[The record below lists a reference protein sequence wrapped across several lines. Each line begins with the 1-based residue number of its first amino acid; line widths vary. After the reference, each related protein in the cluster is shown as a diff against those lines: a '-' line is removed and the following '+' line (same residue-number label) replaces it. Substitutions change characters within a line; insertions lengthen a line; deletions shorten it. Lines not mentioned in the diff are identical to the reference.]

1 MTTCKEI
8 QPHEAEPPI
17 PTAGQVIRPKFVG
30 DHDFQVEVRRRIDEF
45 FHRTRRRQRDCP
57 QMYLKTAILFA
68 CFAASYVL
76 LVFAAQTWWQ
86 ALPLA
91 ALLGLTTAAIGFNV
105 QHDGG
110 HYAYSNHAWV
120 NKLMAMTL
128 DVIGGSSYLWR
139 WKHAVFHH
147 TYVNITGQD
156 TDITLGVLGRLTP
169 HQKRFWFH
177 RWQQFYLWPLYGL
190 QAVAWHLEGD
200 FREFITGRI
209 GQHRV
214 PRPRGWDMVIFFAGK
229 AMFITLTFGVPLL
242 LHPAWVVALF
252 YALAALVLGLVLSIV
267 FQLAHCVEQA
277 EFPLPRAET
286 GRIENA
292 WAIHQVETT
301 VNFAR
306 RSRVAAWLLGGL
318 NFQIEHHLFPR
329 ICHVNYPAISQLVEQ
344 ACREFGVKYH
354 EHPSFWAGVGS
365 HFRWLRRMG
374 MPETSRR
381 EIG

>member
-1 MTTCKEI
+1 
-8 QPHEAEPPI
+8 
-17 PTAGQVIRPKFVG
+17 
-30 DHDFQVEVRRRIDEF
+30 
-45 FHRTRRRQRDCP
+45 
-57 QMYLKTAILFA
+57 MYLKTAILFA
-68 CFAASYVL
+68 CFAASYAL
-76 LVFAAQTWWQ
+76 LVFVAQTWWQ

-91 ALLGLTTAAIGFNV
+91 ALLGLTTAAVGFNV

-110 HYAYSNHAWV
+110 HLAYSNRASV

-128 DVIGGSSYLWR
+128 DILGGSSYQWR

-156 TDITLGVLGRLTP
+156 TDIALGAIGRLTP
-169 HQKRFWFH
+169 HQRRFWFH

-190 QAVAWHLEGD
+190 QAIAWHLEGD
-200 FREFITGRI
+200 FRDFITGRI
-209 GQHRV
+209 GAHRV
-214 PRPRGWDMVIFFAGK
+214 PRPTGWDLVIFLAGK
-229 AMFITLTFGVPLL
+229 VIFVALAFGVPLL
-242 LHPAWVVALF
+242 WHPVWVVALF
-252 YALAALVLGLVLSIV
+252 YTIAALVLGMVLSVV

-277 EFPLPRAET
+277 EFPLPQLDT

-306 RSRVAAWLLGGL
+306 HSRVAAWLLGGL

-329 ICHVNYPAISQLVEQ
+329 ICHVNYPAISKLVERT
-344 ACREFGVKYH
+344 CEEFGVKYN
-354 EHPSFWAGVGS
+354 EHASFWAGIGS

-374 MPETSRR
+374 MPDASER
-381 EIG
+381 EMA